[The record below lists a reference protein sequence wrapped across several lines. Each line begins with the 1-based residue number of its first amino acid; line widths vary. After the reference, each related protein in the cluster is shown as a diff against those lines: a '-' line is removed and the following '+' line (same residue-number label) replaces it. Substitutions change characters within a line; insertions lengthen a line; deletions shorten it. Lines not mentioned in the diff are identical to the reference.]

1 MSQRFTQRSLHLAE
15 LLENSNTDNES
26 IASVYNKNRFILL

>member
-1 MSQRFTQRSLHLAE
+1 MLLHFTQNSLYLAE
-15 LLENSNTDNES
+15 LLENSNTDNEA